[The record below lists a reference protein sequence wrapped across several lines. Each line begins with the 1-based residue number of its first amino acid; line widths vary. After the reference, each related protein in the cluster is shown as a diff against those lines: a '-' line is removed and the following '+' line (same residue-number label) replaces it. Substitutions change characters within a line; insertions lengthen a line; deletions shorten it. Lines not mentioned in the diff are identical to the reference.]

1 MMTALLSSRLP
12 STFPCAQ
19 CLSVL
24 LHPCIVGQVAQ
35 VGCSLHCQHQAAPSV
50 LCLAILPAP
59 VPSVQRLSA
68 WLCHVDELEA
78 GHGQLCAWPRCAQL
92 HLSVSVGGL
101 LSSSLGMGSLGTF
114 SSQLASSNSGL
125 SAAAQRAAAA
135 AASVGDVEPFKPSRQ
150 RGERR
155 QTLKVVW
162 RPDRELVAVRRF
174 LQV

>member
-1 MMTALLSSRLP
+1 M
-12 STFPCAQ
+12 
-19 CLSVL
+19 
-24 LHPCIVGQVAQ
+24 
-35 VGCSLHCQHQAAPSV
+35 
-50 LCLAILPAP
+50 LCWAILPAS
-59 VPSVQRLSA
+59 VPSLQRLSA
-68 WLCHVDELEA
+68 WLCHLHPLHGSKVDELEA
-78 GHGQLCAWPRCAQL
+78 GDGQFCAPPMSAQL
-92 HLSVSVGGL
+92 RLSMSVGGL

>member
-1 MMTALLSSRLP
+1 MS
-12 STFPCAQ
+12 AQ
-19 CLSVL
+19 L
-24 LHPCIVGQVAQ
+24 
-35 VGCSLHCQHQAAPSV
+35 
-50 LCLAILPAP
+50 
-59 VPSVQRLSA
+59 RLSM
-68 WLCHVDELEA
+68 
-78 GHGQLCAWPRCAQL
+78 
-92 HLSVSVGGL
+92 SVGGL